1 MSEFDA
7 IRRNRRQQGQDA
19 KERVLN
25 RVYSPKSPAV
35 EVESEFAGIRN
46 RPLQPLPE
54 LNQFGGVAGRQYGPP
69 YTPKINAHSQ
79 VPADKPKSTYEQRQE
94 EIDKL
99 PGGVRQFA
107 SAMNWLVAGNPV
119 GNFLSQ
125 ATNIPGV
132 SVTTPDST
140 GSKVADTIGTGIGKF
155 VGPVLVPSGAPLG
168 TGPLAAPY
176 AATEKVLATG
186 KGQKAVEAIS
196 KAIPKVKPEKA
207 QNIARGALTEGIAG
221 AIQAPAQTLLMD
233 SGASGKELALNAAL
247 GAGGG
252 LVLGGAAGSLSG
264 LFKKNGIPKDEVQ
277 EILALPESKTQVRMR
292 EAAARSKNAYGS
304 DPIANPYT
312 HELPEASPKLKSL
325 VENTKAGR
333 AELSQI
339 DRTLNEL
346 ESQYEQRVIEEYKF
360 LKESR
365 DSRKGVQQGNL
376 QRNAE
381 GEVIGRTGRM
391 SENPLWYQEFF
402 QKNGRVPSNKDLYQ
416 LARERVDNGFQDES
430 GFVPSWRQE
439 TGYDEKLTAYAE
451 AKENL
456 QGSLRELDP
465 ALKVTDAPL
474 VTQRL
479 KDLRRNEGTK
489 TPYRQPAQVV
499 RPRTSKRLTSVE
511 DIVRN
516 EGFVE
521 VTPETI
527 AKAYNNKA
535 WYHGTGEAN
544 LTAES
549 LDPFVGSHESLFGHG
564 VYLTDDPKIAAGY
577 AKNRGRRTSTPTVY
591 EANVN
596 INRVLDI
603 EKKPT
608 PDVADALLKSVKGL
622 DYSYESNYGEPNH
635 FTNLVSDRIQAGD
648 TTEQII
654 TALRKEVAEFSHEAE
669 IPTSEFVEDFQDLAI
684 NLKNAGYDALTHTGG
699 HRTGNAAHRVMI
711 MLDPQNVYGS
721 TEGPKQF
728 TQFNKYNPEVPKNED
743 ATWQSASRISHLDTS
758 DIPDFLLRRKSRQAS
773 DPPAPEPVNFD
784 PNADSILRLH
794 QFEDNT
800 GLGISAFSRT
810 KPYDSLSNETRSQ
823 LVTRLDRDPVS
834 FTGLADRLYTNL
846 VDDLHPLNQFDKLV
860 EEVLD
865 KPLSAAESTHK
876 LALATRGADMTARQ
890 IITDKLV
897 DSQGKVVGESLK
909 EILSGLPKTV
919 RGGGV
924 NSTTK
929 SQIRKVSKDIYVDF
943 EDYLINKHAIT
954 RAERGETVFS
964 SKLLWTPEYGVKK
977 VAEYEALFPE
987 FRDTAERLY
996 AFNRQL
1002 VQSWLVDTGIISP
1015 ETAQAWFDANPYY
1028 VPNKRYFSPLEKRSG
1043 GVSRTK
1049 KGFGNQS
1056 VPVKGYSKTGS
1067 ERKIIS
1073 PIEAIIENVDAYVK
1087 TAKRNQVMQQ
1097 TVKHIRQDPQA
1108 FEDYFELVMKPKGN
1122 EDLLHALLSG
1132 DGVDDL
1138 VSSLDNDFA
1147 KIKRTPLDKDNI
1159 VRTLIKGE
1167 PVYVKVN
1174 DPQLLEAITA
1184 LGPKASNMV
1193 MDAVGWLTNKMKTLT
1208 TGANPV
1214 FSLTRNI
1221 LRDIPHAYIASK
1233 TTNNPVRFLVDL
1245 ADASIQ
1251 ILRDGE
1257 LYKQYKRIGGGH
1269 SSSIAANRNLLAQSK
1284 RSVLPKSLMRDLGP
1298 RFFHALENAMNA
1310 VETAPRLAEFK
1321 RASMNG
1327 DLKSALFEAQD
1338 LTVNFKRRGKL
1349 IAELDK
1355 VFPYMNAAIQGLDQ
1369 FVRLYKNNPR
1379 RATIKAFL
1387 ALTVPGAVMYAV
1399 NHDDPNYQK
1408 VSNRVKDNFL
1418 LIPKGDGTFWKIA
1431 KPKELGTLFIDLPER
1446 LMRKFAEDDP
1456 AAFRDFADQL
1466 RTNFLPPGIS
1476 GAAKSGG
1483 FTDRMLGAIGDT
1495 IIGPFADLAAN
1506 QTFSGSPI
1514 VPGYLERK
1522 SPGLQADTK
1531 TTSIA
1536 RWIGDKTYGTKFEQS
1551 PMKLDYLAKQ
1561 YTGFLGQFGQPL
1573 LSPGGDVGSAL
1584 SQQVTADPVFSNDLS
1599 TEFYNYK
1606 GSLDQAFNDRELKDL
1621 PDWYND
1627 PLRKRLNKISDNMS
1641 KVRKEIRAVQADKEM
1656 SKADKREKLRT
1667 LQDKI
1672 NTLAEQGIQLARG
1685 KVPYK

>member
-1 MSEFDA
+1 MASRYEQFVENQRKRAEGVKRKALEGTLRPARTETAPLTSRSDA
-7 IRRNRRQQGQDA
+7 FRRGYLKATDNIN
-19 KERVLN
+19 E
-25 RVYSPKSPAV
+25 
-35 EVESEFAGIRN
+35 
-46 RPLQPLPE
+46 
-54 LNQFGGVAGRQYGPP
+54 FGGVKGVQYGPP
-69 YTPKINAHSQ
+69 STPEIIAHAQ
-79 VPADKPKSTYEQRQE
+79 ALAQQRAAKPKSTYEQRQE

-168 TGPLAAPY
+168 SGTLAAPY
-176 AATEKVLATG
+176 AATEKILATG
-186 KGQKAVEAIS
+186 KGQKAVESLS
-196 KAIPKVKPEKA
+196 KAIPKVKPETA

-233 SGASGKELALNAAL
+233 SGASGKELAVNAAL

-252 LVLGGAAGSLSG
+252 FILGGAAGSLSG
-264 LFKKNGIPKDEVQ
+264 LFKKNGIPEREVQ
-277 EILALPESKTQVRMR
+277 EILALPESRTQVRIR

-325 VENTKAGR
+325 VENTNAGR

-365 DSRKGVQQGNL
+365 NNRKGVQQGTL
-376 QRNAE
+376 QRNVE
-381 GEVIGRTGRM
+381 GEVIGRTGRI
-391 SENPLWYQEFF
+391 SENPLWYQEFYR
-402 QKNGRVPSNKDLYQ
+402 KNGRVPSNKDLYQ
-416 LARERVDNGFQDES
+416 LARERVDNGFQDEN

-439 TGYDEKLTAYAE
+439 TGYDEKLAAYAA

-456 QGSLRELDP
+456 QGSLREMDP
-465 ALKVTDAPL
+465 ALKVTDVPL
-474 VTQRL
+474 VAQRL
-479 KDLRRNEGTK
+479 KDLRREGQAPK
-489 TPYRQPAQVV
+489 PKKSEPFRMQEPAQA
-499 RPRTSKRLTSVE
+499 PLP
-511 DIVRN
+511 
-516 EGFVE
+516 
-521 VTPETI
+521 PE
-527 AKAYNNKA
+527 
-535 WYHGTGEAN
+535 
-544 LTAES
+544 
-549 LDPFVGSHESLFGHG
+549 
-564 VYLTDDPKIAAGY
+564 
-577 AKNRGRRTSTPTVY
+577 
-591 EANVN
+591 
-596 INRVLDI
+596 
-603 EKKPT
+603 
-608 PDVADALLKSVKGL
+608 
-622 DYSYESNYGEPNH
+622 
-635 FTNLVSDRIQAGD
+635 
-648 TTEQII
+648 
-654 TALRKEVAEFSHEAE
+654 
-669 IPTSEFVEDFQDLAI
+669 
-684 NLKNAGYDALTHTGG
+684 
-699 HRTGNAAHRVMI
+699 M
-711 MLDPQNVYGS
+711 
-721 TEGPKQF
+721 
-728 TQFNKYNPEVPKNED
+728 
-743 ATWQSASRISHLDTS
+743 SHLDTS
-758 DIPDFLLRRKSRQAS
+758 DIPEFLVRRRSA
-773 DPPAPEPVNFD
+773 PAPETPAPEPVNFD

-897 DSQGKVVGESLK
+897 DSQGRVVGESLK

-919 RGGGV
+919 RGSGV

-987 FRDTAERLY
+987 FRNTAERLY

-1043 GVSRTK
+1043 GVSRAK

-1097 TVKHIRQDPQA
+1097 MVKHIRQDPQA

-1233 TTNNPVRFLVDL
+1233 TTNNPVRFLADL

-1284 RSVLPKSLMRDLGP
+1284 RSVLPKSLLRDLGP
-1298 RFFHALENAMNA
+1298 RLFHGLENAMNA

-1338 LTVNFKRRGKL
+1338 LTVNFKRRGKM

-1369 FVRLYKNNPR
+1369 FARLYKNNPR

-1387 ALTVPGAVMYAV
+1387 GLTLPAAVMYAV

-1446 LMRKFAEDDP
+1446 LMRKFGEDDP

-1483 FTDRMLGAIGDT
+1483 LTDRLLGAAGDT
-1495 IIGPFADLAAN
+1495 IIGPVADLAAN

-1531 TTSIA
+1531 TTNIA
-1536 RWIGDKTYGTKFEQS
+1536 RWIGDKTYGTPFEQS

-1606 GSLDQAFNDRELKDL
+1606 DSLDQAFTDRELKDL

-1627 PLRKRLNKISDNMS
+1627 PLRKRMNKISDNMS

-1672 NTLAEQGIQLARG
+1672 NALAEQGIQLARG